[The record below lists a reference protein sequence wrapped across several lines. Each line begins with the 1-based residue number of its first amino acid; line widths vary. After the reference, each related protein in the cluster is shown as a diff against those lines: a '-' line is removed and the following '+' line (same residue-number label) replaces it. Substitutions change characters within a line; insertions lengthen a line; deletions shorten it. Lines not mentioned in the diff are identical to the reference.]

1 MTLRARLAV
10 FVAMAVGL
18 AVAIVS
24 VAAYRS
30 TSDETMAEIDRFLRA
45 RAPLA
50 ALAEQPPIT
59 HQPGSGQGSGG
70 GGGGLGRRDQVGV
83 VGEDVAAQLLF
94 TDGSIS
100 VLGSGD
106 LVLPVSLEDL
116 AVVSGASPE
125 LVRTVTIDGTDY
137 RMLTRRLPPIAGL
150 QVARDLTETQSILE
164 ALRNRLL
171 LLGVAGALL
180 AGVAGWFLAGRA
192 VRPVRDL
199 TAAAEAVSVTGG
211 LDAPIPVKRSDE
223 IGRLAGAFN
232 EMLARLEASRLAQ
245 QRLVTDA
252 SHELRTPLTSLRTN
266 IELLARGTVPDS
278 ERDAMLAD
286 LTAEVVELGSLVTEL
301 VDLATVGRDEEAVV
315 EVDLAIIAADAVAR
329 ATRRATQTI
338 EVESTP
344 VPAQVRPASV
354 ARAISNL
361 LDNAIKW
368 SPPDGVITL
377 HLDTQSLAVADRGP
391 GIAEEDLPF
400 VFRRFYRANA
410 ARSLPGSGLGLAIV
424 AAVAEDHGW
433 TPFARNRV
441 GGGAE
446 VGFEF
451 TRQGTPAPPG

>member
-1 MTLRARLAV
+1 VTLRARLAV
-10 FVAMAVGL
+10 FVAVAVGL
-18 AVAIVS
+18 AVATVA

-30 TSDETMAEIDRFLRA
+30 TSDETMAEIDRFLRG

-50 ALAEQPPIT
+50 ALADQPPVT
-59 HQPGSGQGSGG
+59 HQPGTGQGSGG

-83 VGEDVAAQLLF
+83 VGEDVAAQILF
-94 TDGSIS
+94 GDGSVS

-106 LVLPVSLEDL
+106 LVLPVTAADL
-116 AVVSGASPE
+116 DVVFGASPE
-125 LVRTVTIDGTDY
+125 VVRTVTIDDTDY
-137 RMLTRRLPPIAGL
+137 RMLTRRLPPIAAL
-150 QVARDLTETQSILE
+150 QLARDLTETQSILE

-171 LLGVAGALL
+171 LLGVAGALI
-180 AGVAGWFLAGRA
+180 AGVAGWLLAGRA
-192 VRPVRDL
+192 VRPVREL

-211 LDAPIPVKRSDE
+211 LDMPIPVKRSDE
-223 IGRLAGAFN
+223 IGRLAAAFN
-232 EMLARLEASRLAQ
+232 EMLGRLETSRVAQ

-301 VDLATVGRDEEAVV
+301 VDLATVGRDEEARV
-315 EVDLAIIAADAVAR
+315 EIDLAMIVAEAVTR

-338 EVESTP
+338 EVTSTA
-344 VPAQVRPASV
+344 VLATVRPAAV
-354 ARAISNL
+354 TRAVSNL

-368 SPPDGVITL
+368 SPPDGTITVT
-377 HLDTQSLAVADRGP
+377 LDSSGLVVADRGP
-391 GIAEEDLPF
+391 GIDAEDLPF
-400 VFRRFYRANA
+400 VFRRFYRSSA

-433 TPFARNRV
+433 VPRARNRD

-446 VGFEF
+446 VGFAF
-451 TRQGTPAPPG
+451 AGGTPVPPG